1 MRYPWQPPTP
11 LVLGSLLS
19 LGLALLLAACGPS
32 AAPNTVPAAAGGA
45 PAALSGATSA
55 QAPSGGSV
63 EVVHATWANHPQ
75 ILADAFA
82 KFERETGIKV
92 QPSVGSTG
100 DRLTRLYAEKG
111 NPSIDVAAVT
121 PSDALRLLEAGVIEP
136 PNPDLPNMK
145 NLVAAAHHPAGY
157 VTSMLAIG
165 LGYNPQYGVPT
176 SWNDLWDP
184 KYKGKVA
191 LSGWPG
197 SPATVQLVMAARL
210 NGGSD
215 DNLDP
220 GFAALQK
227 LLPAKFFPQGPSAE
241 PFYVQGDVWIHPAIH
256 GAVLQMKDKDVP
268 IDWVAP
274 KEGAAAD
281 FNVLVI
287 PKGVKNKAAA
297 EKFVDFFLGPDVQVA
312 YAVGLFY
319 APVNQTVQLPPD
331 VAAKVHPTVEEQRN
345 LQAIP
350 WEKISAHESELSDR
364 WNREIAGR

>member
-1 MRYPWQPPTP
+1 MRQYWRPRSP
-11 LVLGSLLS
+11 LALGSIVS
-19 LGLALLLAACGPS
+19 LGLALVLAACGPS
-32 AAPNTVPAAAGGA
+32 ASPNAAPATTGAA
-45 PAALSGATSA
+45 PAASSGAAT
-55 QAPSGGSV
+55 APSSSGPV
-63 EVVHATWANHPQ
+63 EVVHATWANHPV

-82 KFERETGIKV
+82 KFERDTGIKV
-92 QPSVGSTG
+92 QPAVGTTG
-100 DRLTRLYAEKG
+100 DRLTKLYAEKG

-121 PSDALRLLEAGVIEP
+121 PSDALRLLEAGVIDP

-145 NLVAAAHHPAGY
+145 NLVPAAQHPAGY
-157 VTSMLAIG
+157 VSSLLAIG
-165 LGYNPQYGVPT
+165 LGYNPQHGTPT
-176 SWNDLWDP
+176 SWSDLWDP

-256 GAVLQMKDKDVP
+256 GAVLQMKDKGVP

-281 FNVLVI
+281 YNVLVI

-297 EKFVDFFLGPDVQVA
+297 EKLVDFFLGPEVQIA
-312 YAVGLFY
+312 YANGLYY
-319 APVNQTVQLPPD
+319 APVNRTVELPPE
-331 VAAKVHPTVEEQRN
+331 VAAKVHPTIEEQRN

-350 WEKISAHESELSDR
+350 WEKISAHESDLSDR

>member
-1 MRYPWQPPTP
+1 MRQSRRPASP
-11 LVLGSLLS
+11 LALGSVVS
-19 LGLALLLAACGPS
+19 LGLALVLAACGPTAAPS
-32 AAPNTVPAAAGGA
+32 AAPAASGSAPAAAGAPSGQA
-45 PAALSGATSA
+45 PA
-55 QAPSGGSV
+55 GGSV
-63 EVVHATWANHPQ
+63 EIVHATWANHPQ

-92 QPSVGSTG
+92 QPSVGTTG
-100 DRLTRLYAEKG
+100 DRLTKLYAEKG
-111 NPSIDVAAVT
+111 NPSIDVALI
-121 PSDALRLLEAGVIEP
+121 PPNDALRLMEAGVVEP

-145 NLVAAAHHPAGY
+145 NVVAAAHHPAGY
-157 VTSMLAIG
+157 VSSLLAIG
-165 LGYNPQYGVPT
+165 LGYNPQQGTPT
-176 SWNDLWDP
+176 SWTDLWDQ

-215 DNLDP
+215 DNLEP
-220 GFAALQK
+220 GFAALQR
-227 LLPAKFFPQGPSAE
+227 LLPVKFFPQGPSAE

-256 GAVLQMKDKDVP
+256 GAVLQMKDKGVP

-287 PKGVKNKAAA
+287 PKGVKSKAAA
-297 EKFVDFFLGPDVQVA
+297 EKFVDFFLGPDVQLA
-312 YAVGLFY
+312 YATGLFY
-319 APVNQTVQLPPD
+319 APVNQTVQVPPD

-350 WEKISAHESELSDR
+350 WEKISAKESELTER

>member
-1 MRYPWQPPTP
+1 MLSSWRSRSP
-11 LVLGSLLS
+11 LAVGGMLS
-19 LGLALLLAACGPS
+19 LAIALVIVACGPN
-32 AAPNTVPAAAGGA
+32 ATPNTAPATTGGA
-45 PAALSGATSA
+45 PAASSVSPA
-55 QAPSGGSV
+55 QAPSGGPV
-63 EVVHATWANHPQ
+63 ELVHATWASHPEL
-75 ILADAFA
+75 LAESFA

-92 QPSVGSTG
+92 QAIAGTTG

-111 NPSIDVAAVT
+111 NPTIDVAAIP
-121 PSDALRLLEAGVIEP
+121 PSDAIRLLEAGVIDP
-136 PNPDLPNMK
+136 PNADLPNMK

-157 VTSMLAIG
+157 VSSLLAIG
-165 LGYNPQYGVPT
+165 LGYNPRYGTPT

-220 GFAALQK
+220 GFAALQR
-227 LLPAKFFPQGPSAE
+227 LLPVKFFPQGPSAE
-241 PFYVQGDVWIHPAIH
+241 PFYAQGDVWIHPAIH
-256 GAVLQMKDKDVP
+256 GAVYAMKDKGVP

-274 KEGAAAD
+274 KEGAVAD
-281 FNVLVI
+281 YNVLVI

-297 EKFVDFFLGPDVQVA
+297 EKLVDYFLGPEVQLA
-312 YAVGLFY
+312 YARGLFY
-319 APVNQTVQLPPD
+319 APVNQTVQVPPD
-331 VAAKVHPTVEEQRN
+331 LVGKVHPSPEEQRN
-345 LQAIP
+345 LQTTP
-350 WEKISAHESELSDR
+350 WEKISAQESELSDR

>member
-1 MRYPWQPPTP
+1 
-11 LVLGSLLS
+11 
-19 LGLALLLAACGPS
+19 
-32 AAPNTVPAAAGGA
+32 
-45 PAALSGATSA
+45 
-55 QAPSGGSV
+55 
-63 EVVHATWANHPQ
+63 
-75 ILADAFA
+75 
-82 KFERETGIKV
+82 
-92 QPSVGSTG
+92 
-100 DRLTRLYAEKG
+100 
-111 NPSIDVAAVT
+111 
-121 PSDALRLLEAGVIEP
+121 
-136 PNPDLPNMK
+136 LPNMK
-145 NLVAAAHHPAGY
+145 NVVAAAQNHPAGY
-157 VTSMLAIG
+157 ISSLLAIG
-165 LGYNPQYGVPT
+165 LAYNPQHGTPT
-176 SWNDLWDP
+176 SWTDLWDA

-215 DNLDP
+215 DNLEP
-220 GFAALQK
+220 GFAALQR

-256 GAVLQMKDKDVP
+256 GAVLQMKDKGVP

-281 FNVLVI
+281 YNVLVI

-297 EKFVDFFLGPDVQVA
+297 EKFVDFFLGPDVQLA
-312 YAVGLFY
+312 YASGLFY
-319 APVNQTVQLPPD
+319 APVNQSVQLPPD

-350 WEKISAHESELSDR
+350 WEKISARESDLTER